1 MAFKEGHFF
10 IISVGLD
17 YKKRTRHFNKRNV
30 VEKKKEQK
38 RKPRKKE
45 MIPPGFEPGTL
56 SVLDSRDN
64 HYTTESDRMSASRV
78 TILAYSG
85 DIHLYTEV

>member
-17 YKKRTRHFNKRNV
+17 YKKRTRHFNKRNI

-38 RKPRKKE
+38 RKPRKKKK
-45 MIPPGFEPGTL
+45 
-56 SVLDSRDN
+56 
-64 HYTTESDRMSASRV
+64 
-78 TILAYSG
+78 
-85 DIHLYTEV
+85 